1 MIGGEI
7 TWARVYLP
15 FHFRQ
20 RRQRALKL
28 FTKRTKISK
37 EEEEEEKR
45 RCRRK
50 RKRRRRR
57 SQGGAVSHLSFSSP
71 VCLPSAVRSRD
82 TSVRGQ
88 HGGHACGVS
97 KQIASI
103 VQLTPPREPSI
114 PSAKPVWRRPNKEQN
129 GRGQQT
135 SVPVSARDQGGASG
149 ERTAA
154 CVSRYV
160 CLAKL
165 GYRLLQPHCPAAN
178 NMCPGA
184 EYVCV
189 FGVTAD

>member
-1 MIGGEI
+1 MVGGWNHMSKFVCISSSHSSSESGGN
-7 TWARVYLP
+7 APPSCLP
-15 FHFRQ
+15 PQ
-20 RRQRALKL
+20 N
-28 FTKRTKISK
+28 I
-37 EEEEEEKR
+37 
-45 RCRRK
+45 
-50 RKRRRRR
+50 RRRRR
-57 SQGGAVSHLSFSSP
+57 RRRRTLGGAVSHLFFSLP

-103 VQLTPPREPSI
+103 VQLTPPREPSV

-129 GRGQQT
+129 GWGQQT

-149 ERTAA
+149 ERAAA

-165 GYRLLQPHCPAAN
+165 SYRLLHSHCPATK
-178 NMCPGA
+178 NMCPAAKG
-184 EYVCV
+184 VWV
-189 FGVTAD
+189 FGAMAD